1 MSERKR
7 MLLGAV
13 VMYNGSHALHG
24 LWRHPDAADHREFMD
39 VKQWIELA
47 ELLER
52 GRFDLMFFADVIGA
66 YDIYGGDWKA
76 AAREGVQFP
85 NADPL
90 TLLAALAPVT
100 EHLGLA
106 ATSSV
111 FLQNPF
117 QFARQFSTLDHIS
130 GGRAGWN
137 IVTSVIQ
144 NGAANV
150 GIETL
155 PSHDDRYLWADE
167 YADVVLKLWE
177 RSWEEGSLTVDPET
191 GVFADPAK
199 VHEIGHVGERYRVGG
214 PHQVPPSP
222 QRTPLLFQAGAS
234 PVGRDFAAR
243 NAEGVFVT
251 AANPGSAAKIV
262 ADIRARTVAAG
273 RGADDIKFL
282 AAQTIVTGGTEEEAR
297 RKDAELAEWVSEE
310 GMMVMLSGHMQ
321 TDLAEVDL
329 DRPLADFSTE
339 GMQGILADL
348 RESVPPEERARQ
360 TFRDVLGRFW
370 DSRLV
375 GAPEQ
380 IADRLEEWQ
389 DAGVDG
395 AMVIET
401 LRPQSYV
408 EFVDLVVP
416 VLQDRGLVQREY
428 APGTLREKLFGR
440 GPHLPSTHRAHSL
453 PIADI
458 AATAASGRRSATAGA
473 V

>member
-1 MSERKR
+1 MSERRR

-24 LWRHPDAADHREFMD
+24 LWRHPEATDHRDFVD

-47 ELLER
+47 RLLER
-52 GRFDLMFFADVIGA
+52 GRFDLLFFADVIGA
-66 YDIYGGDWKA
+66 YDVYGGDWKA
-76 AAREGVQFP
+76 TAREGVQFP

-90 TLLAALAPVT
+90 VLLAALATQT
-100 EHLGLA
+100 EDIGLA

-117 QFARQFSTLDHIS
+117 ALARQFSTLDHIS

-150 GIETL
+150 GIERL
-155 PSHDDRYLWADE
+155 PAHDDRYLWADE
-167 YADVVLKLWE
+167 YTDVALKLWE
-177 RSWEEGSLTVDPET
+177 RSWEEGALTVDPAS
-191 GVFADPAK
+191 GVFADPERI
-199 VHEIGHVGERYRVGG
+199 HEIGHVGERYRVGG

-222 QRTPLLFQAGAS
+222 QRTPMLFQAGGS
-234 PVGRDFAAR
+234 EVGRSFAAR
-243 NAEGVFVT
+243 NAEGVFV
-251 AANPGSAAKIV
+251 SASTPESGGKIA
-262 ADIRARTVAAG
+262 ADIRRRAVAYG
-273 RGADDIKFL
+273 RDADDIKFL
-282 AAQTIVTGGTEEEAR
+282 VAQTIVTGGTEEEAR
-297 RKDAELAEWVSEE
+297 RRDAELEEWVSDE
-310 GMMVMLSGHMQ
+310 GMMAMLSGHMQ

-329 DRPLADFSTE
+329 DRPLDDFATQ
-339 GMQGILADL
+339 GMQGMLADL
-348 RESVPPEERARQ
+348 RESVPPEQRPHQ

-370 DSRLV
+370 RARMV

-380 IADRLEEWQ
+380 IADRLEEWHE
-389 DAGVDG
+389 AGVDG

-401 LRPQSYV
+401 VRPRSYV

-416 VLQDRGLVQREY
+416 VLQERGLVQREY

-440 GPHLPSTHRAHSL
+440 GPHLPASHRAHSL
-453 PIADI
+453 PIPDDARVP
-458 AATAASGRRSATAGA
+458 AA
-473 V
+473 VD